1 MSMPTGNIYVSLC
14 AVYNLIVCVHI
25 IILYTV
31 YVHNLMLLPYHC
43 QSVVNMNST
52 SLSLHLPNP
61 SVHSIFG
68 TNSVPRCQAPN
79 RPIMGAC
86 QYVGSQFDV
95 PRHPQDSGEFSRT
108 SVQRTS
114 SENEV
119 IAKLFRRL
127 WESHQCHPPLVA
139 EGGNMSPGLTS

>member
-1 MSMPTGNIYVSLC
+1 MPTGNIYVSLC

-95 PRHPQDSGEFSRT
+95 PRHPQDPGEFSRT

-139 EGGNMSPGLTS
+139 HMSPGLTS